1 MKDLGR
7 LSCALFYDDLA
18 LGTTWKTAGRT
29 ILESDL
35 SAYIGLSWFHEDLFT
50 NQHDRAGMAIPGR
63 PVPGAM
69 VFAMAEGLVL
79 PSIDGSGLAFLHTDM
94 DIKSG
99 TFVGD
104 TIYVNCEVVEARVTS
119 KADRGLV
126 RTSNTVTNA
135 AGVTLMVYRPLRLM
149 KMRGIDKQT

>member
-1 MKDLGR
+1 MKHLGR

-50 NQHDRAGMAIPGR
+50 NQHDRAGMAIPVR

-104 TIYVNCEVVEARVTS
+104 TIYVTCEVVEARVTS
-119 KADRGLV
+119 KPDRGLV

-135 AGVTLMVYRPLRLM
+135 SGVTLMVYRPLRLM
-149 KMRGIDKQT
+149 KMRGIEKQT

>member
-1 MKDLGR
+1 MTDLGR
-7 LSCALFYDDLA
+7 LSCALFYEDLA
-18 LGTTWKTAGRT
+18 IGTRWKTAGRT
-29 ILESDL
+29 IVESDL
-35 SAYIGLSWFHEDLFT
+35 TAYIGLTWFHEDLFT
-50 NQHDRAGMAIPGR
+50 NQHDRAGMAIAGR

-104 TIYVNCEVVEARVTS
+104 TIYVNCEVVEARLTS

-126 RTSNTVTNA
+126 RTSNTVSNA
-135 AGVTLMVYRPLRLM
+135 AGVPLMVYRPLRLM
-149 KMRGIDKQT
+149 KMRGSEKQA

>member
-7 LSCALFYDDLA
+7 LSCALFYEDLT

-35 SAYIGLSWFHEDLFT
+35 TAYIGLTWFHEDLFT
-50 NQHDRAGMAIPGR
+50 NQHDRTGMAIKGR
-63 PVPGAM
+63 PVPGTM

-104 TIYVNCEVVEARVTS
+104 TIYVTCEVVEARLTS
-119 KADRGLV
+119 KTDRGLV
-126 RTSNTVTNA
+126 RTRNVVTNA
-135 AGVTLMVYRPLRLM
+135 SGVTLMVCQPLRLM
-149 KMRGIDKQT
+149 KLRGN

>member
-7 LSCALFYDDLA
+7 LSCALFYEDLT

-35 SAYIGLSWFHEDLFT
+35 TAYIGLTWFHEDLFT
-50 NQHDRAGMAIPGR
+50 NQHDRAGMAIKGR
-63 PVPGAM
+63 PVPGTM

-104 TIYVNCEVVEARVTS
+104 TIYVTCEVVEARLTS
-119 KADRGLV
+119 KSDRGLV
-126 RTSNTVTNA
+126 RTRNVVTNA
-135 AGVTLMVYRPLRLM
+135 SGVTLMVCQPLRLM
-149 KMRGIDKQT
+149 KLRGKEKP

>member
-1 MKDLGR
+1 MKHLGR

-18 LGTTWKTAGRT
+18 LGTSWKTAGRT

-79 PSIDGSGLAFLHTDM
+79 PSIDGSGLAFLHADM

-104 TIYVNCEVVEARVTS
+104 TIYVTCEVVEARVTS
-119 KADRGLV
+119 KPDRGLV
-126 RTSNTVTNA
+126 RTRNTVTNA
-135 AGVTLMVYRPLRLM
+135 SGVTLMVYRPLRLM
-149 KMRGIDKQT
+149 KMRKDARA

>member
-1 MKDLGR
+1 MKNLGR
-7 LSCALFYDDLA
+7 LSCALFYEDLT

-35 SAYIGLSWFHEDLFT
+35 TAYMGLTWFHEDLFT
-50 NQHDRAGMAIPGR
+50 NQHDRTGMAIKGR
-63 PVPGAM
+63 PVPGTL

-104 TIYVNCEVVEARVTS
+104 TIYVTCEVVEARLTS
-119 KADRGLV
+119 KSDRGLV
-126 RTSNTVTNA
+126 RTRNVVTNA
-135 AGVTLMVYRPLRLM
+135 SGVTLMVCQPLRLM
-149 KMRGIDKQT
+149 KLRGNEKP

>member
-1 MKDLGR
+1 MKHLGR

-18 LGTTWKTAGRT
+18 LGTSWKTAGRT

-79 PSIDGSGLAFLHTDM
+79 PWPKGWCCLLSTAAAWLFCIPIWTSSRGPSLATR
-94 DIKSG
+94 S
-99 TFVGD
+99 T
-104 TIYVNCEVVEARVTS
+104 
-119 KADRGLV
+119 
-126 RTSNTVTNA
+126 
-135 AGVTLMVYRPLRLM
+135 
-149 KMRGIDKQT
+149 